1 MIVMA
6 RTYDVIRYIMLGG
19 IMDEY
24 HRLSLFLLLLLS
36 HSFSY
41 CCHYYYGK
49 TLRFARTRNESP
61 GMMMVMMMMMMMMM
75 MTTNILRINNVFN
88 PYRRSS

>member
-1 MIVMA
+1 
-6 RTYDVIRYIMLGG
+6 
-19 IMDEY
+19 MDEY

-41 CCHYYYGK
+41 YCHYYYGK
-49 TLRFARTRNESP
+49 TLRFARTRNACPS
-61 GMMMVMMMMMMMMM
+61 MMMVMMMMMMMMM

-88 PYRRSS
+88 PYQRSSMNGRV